1 MYLKKIIS
9 LLLFLSV
16 SAIFG
21 QVDSLKEAQKVE
33 VRYNRDELRKELDK
47 IFSDPSFNNS
57 FWGVMV
63 KSLKTGE
70 TIYRR
75 NSEKLMH
82 PASNIKLFT
91 TAAAYDIL
99 GKDFNYET
107 ILLTNGRIEKGVLL
121 GDLILKGSGDP
132 TFTNKFCGGDA
143 KKLYELWADTL
154 IAKGVWAIEGNII
167 GDDRQ
172 FDNKKYGKGWN
183 NELNSQWFSAPAG
196 ALSFNENI
204 VEIKIA
210 PTKRNFPAVIT
221 ISPNTSYVV
230 INPKVATVDKESF
243 TDIKITREFNSNVIS
258 ITGRIK
264 ENSNT
269 YTDYVSIDDPTT
281 FSMTILKEVFEN
293 KGIKI
298 SGGVFTIGG
307 YPKRIQEENLFP
319 LHRHTSISLNSIIKE
334 INKNSNNFFAEQLL
348 RTIGLEIF
356 NLGSAENGIIAL
368 RELLDEANISPDD
381 MVMVDGSGISL
392 FNLVSPKQIV
402 ALLSYMYNY
411 GNFRDFK
418 ESLPI
423 AGIDGTLSDRMANT
437 IAEGKVFAK
446 SGYNTQS
453 SSLCGYI
460 RTEMGELL
468 AFSILLN
475 NYLVPTSLANYI
487 QDNACIKMVNYKRN

>member
-1 MYLKKIIS
+1 MYIKKLIS
-9 LLLFLSV
+9 LILFFSV
-16 SAIFG
+16 TGIFA

-91 TAAAYDIL
+91 TAAAFDIL
-99 GKDFNYET
+99 GKDFKYET
-107 ILLTNGRIEKGVLL
+107 VLLANGRIEKGVLL

-143 KKLYELWADTL
+143 KKLFELWADSL
-154 IAKGVWAIEGNII
+154 IAKDVWAIEGNII

-172 FDNKKYGKGWN
+172 FDNNKYGKGWN

-196 ALSFNENI
+196 AISFNENI
-204 VEIKIA
+204 VEIKVT
-210 PTKRNFPAVIT
+210 PTKRNFPADIT
-221 ISPNTSYVV
+221 ISPNTSYVI
-230 INPKVATVDKESF
+230 INPKVVTVDKETF
-243 TDIKITREFNSNVIS
+243 TDIKITREYNSNVIS
-258 ITGRIK
+258 ISGRIK
-264 ENSNT
+264 ENSNI
-269 YTDYVSIDDPTT
+269 YIDYVSIDDPTIFT
-281 FSMTILKEVFEN
+281 MTVLKEVFEN

-298 SGGVFTIGG
+298 SGGVFSINN
-307 YPKRIQEENLFP
+307 YSKRIQEENLFP
-319 LHRHTSISLNSIIKE
+319 LYKHTSISLTNIINE

-348 RTIGLEIF
+348 RTIGLEIY
-356 NLGSAENGIIAL
+356 NLGSADNGIKAL

-381 MVMVDGSGISL
+381 LVMVDGSGISL

-411 GNFRDFK
+411 GNFKDFK
-418 ESLPI
+418 ASLPI
-423 AGIDGTLSDRMANT
+423 AGIDGTLADRMSNT

-446 SGYNTQS
+446 SGYNTHA
-453 SSLCGYI
+453 SSLSGYI

>member
-1 MYLKKIIS
+1 MYLKKLIS
-9 LLLFLSV
+9 L
-16 SAIFG
+16 IFFFAFTG
-21 QVDSLKEAQKVE
+21 VFAQVDSLKEAQKVQ

-82 PASNIKLFT
+82 PASIIKLFT
-91 TAAAYDIL
+91 TAAAFDIL
-99 GKDFNYET
+99 GKDFRYET
-107 ILLTNGRIEKGVLL
+107 VLLANGTIEKGVLR

-132 TFTNKFCGGDA
+132 TFANKFCGGDS
-143 KKLYELWADTL
+143 KKLFELWADTL
-154 IAKGVWAIEGNII
+154 IAKGVWAIEGNVI

-172 FDNKKYGKGWN
+172 FDNNRYGKGWN
-183 NELNSQWFSAPAG
+183 NELNSQWFSAPSG
-196 ALSFNENI
+196 AISFNENI
-204 VEIKIA
+204 VEIKVS
-210 PTKRNFPAVIT
+210 PTKRNFPADII

-230 INPKVATVDKESF
+230 MNPKVVTVDKETS
-243 TDIKITREFNSNVIS
+243 TDITTTRDYNSNVIT

-269 YTDYVSIDDPTT
+269 FTDYVSIDDPTT
-281 FSMTILKEVFEN
+281 FTMTVLKEVFEN

-298 SGGVFTIGG
+298 SGGVFSINN
-307 YPKRIQEENLFP
+307 YSKRIPEENLFP
-319 LHRHTSISLNSIIKE
+319 LYKHTSISLTSIINE

-348 RTIGLEIF
+348 RTIGLEIY
-356 NLGSAENGIIAL
+356 NLGSAENGIKAL

-381 MVMVDGSGISL
+381 LVMVDGSGISL

-411 GNFRDFK
+411 GNFKDFK
-418 ESLPI
+418 ASLPI
-423 AGIDGTLSDRMANT
+423 AGVDGTLADRMSNT

-446 SGYNTQS
+446 SGYNTHA
-453 SSLCGYI
+453 SSLSGYI